1 MNILHAIGL
10 KGVGPFRE
18 LKFTIPLGVS
28 AIYGLNRASGRASK
42 NSNGVGKSF
51 MLSVIPEIAY
61 DEPIVGEKS
70 DLVKTGVRAMS
81 FTNYQG
87 KKVLVRRKAVGKT
100 EKIGITVDGVDQELR
115 KLPVARATIKEL
127 WPLTIDD
134 YSTYVHIDSR
144 IPHPLVMGTSADRK
158 RFFTS
163 FFNLHKLD
171 AERKLYSAELTRLSK
186 IRAGF
191 TELREQYLLNK
202 KDLLT
207 APDLLDLDGRIATNR
222 KILKSLQNRFA
233 AVQDTIR
240 LVQFGTSAGAQIKVL
255 ARACGGTIT
264 VEEFARAR
272 KDNAWELDKIEK
284 DLEDAEA
291 WDQYRRDNKHYVEA
305 FNALSDEAKAA
316 IKEHGIKIARTNAA
330 DAARNLIRAREAVK
344 RLKSDIDGIASD
356 MPELPPKVL
365 APAEDAEELRTLK
378 RVYEHHLEHAS
389 KFEDGK
395 CETCGQAVQIKDP
408 KLVQKKLDAVLSK
421 LKAHTAAKA
430 YTDAKKERTRLEFKA
445 RSYETDLGRAR
456 EKVKTFVADAAYS
469 DELRNLPRKPRPF
482 EGKKLQ
488 TEVLKKMLV
497 ELNERRSLLDY
508 LEPHLDTV
516 IEFKALTAKDL
527 ERVKES
533 EGLSDRMNAI
543 QEKLSGL
550 QAKQEVHS
558 TISSRL
564 SSMRTRLREMKIELE
579 DEQALKH
586 LVQGY
591 ADKNIKKMAVEAISV
606 RLMSLVNKYAKIIMP
621 EDFRFEFRWDTQV
634 SLIVHRKNGNKTEPS
649 DVRKLSGAESTLFTL
664 ILVCSL
670 LNFVPPRKRC
680 SVIILDE
687 PTARLSDEMTEVFK
701 KMVTILNTIIPSV
714 VIITPK
720 SNEVYEGAHNFTIIK
735 ERGVARI
742 VPGMPH
748 EVTT

>member
-10 KGVGPFRE
+10 KGVGPFKE

-100 EKIGITVDGVDQELR
+100 DKIGITVDGVDQELR
-115 KLPVARATIKEL
+115 KLPVARAAIKAL

-158 RFFTS
+158 RFFTN

-186 IRAGF
+186 IRAAF
-191 TELREQYLLNK
+191 TELRDQYLK
-202 KDLLT
+202 GKSDLLT

-222 KILKSLQNRFA
+222 KILKTLQNRFA

-291 WDQYRRDNKHYVEA
+291 WDQYQRDNKHYVEA
-305 FNALSDEAKAA
+305 FNGLSDEAKAE
-316 IKEHGIKIARTNAA
+316 IETHGLKVARTNAA
-330 DAARNLIRAREAVK
+330 EAARVLVRVRESIK
-344 RLKSDIDGIASD
+344 RIKADIEGIGQD
-356 MPELPPKVL
+356 MPDLPPKVA
-365 APAEDAEELRTLK
+365 APEEDEDGLRTLK
-378 RVYEHHLEHAS
+378 NVYEHHLEHAS
-389 KFEDGK
+389 RFEDGK
-395 CETCGQAVQIKDP
+395 CETCGQPVQIKDP
-408 KLVQKKLDAVLSK
+408 KVVQKKLDTVIAK
-421 LKAHTAAKA
+421 LKAHANAKA
-430 YTDAKKERTRLEFKA
+430 YTTAKKERTRLEFKA
-445 RSYETDLGRAR
+445 KSYETQLGRERDKLKLCAR
-456 EKVKTFVADAAYS
+456 EAALA
-469 DELRNLPRKPRPF
+469 DELRDLPRKPKAF

-488 TEVLKKMLV
+488 TVVLKRMLT
-497 ELNERRSLLDY
+497 ELHERRSLLDY

-516 IEFKALTAKDL
+516 IEFKALTQKDL
-527 ERVKES
+527 ERVKDS

-543 QEKLSGL
+543 QEKLSNL
-550 QAKQEVHS
+550 QAKREVHS
-558 TISSRL
+558 TISGRL
-564 SSMRTRLREMKIELE
+564 ADMRTRLREMKIQLE

-634 SLIVHRKNGNKTEPS
+634 SLIVHRKNGTKNESS

-701 KMVTILNTIIPSV
+701 KMVGILNTIIPSV